1 MNLIHNMEN
10 KSMIAYV
17 NGEFLPENQATVS
30 IFDRGFL
37 FADGVYEVTA
47 VINGQLIDFEHHMSR
62 LQRSCNELQLELPY
76 SKAELKKIHH
86 QLIENNNL
94 HEGLIYL
101 QLTRGN
107 AMTRSFLYPNKDVKP
122 TLVLF
127 SQESI
132 VVDHPNAKNG
142 IEVVTFEDI
151 RWQRC
156 DIKTVSLLAASM
168 AKEYAHQQGADDAL
182 FIKEGYVNEGSSS
195 NCFIITEDNKL
206 QTRELN
212 NKILPGITRQA
223 ILMLAQEIGL
233 EIVEKAFSLE
243 EALNAKE
250 AFITSATTLIWPIIK
265 INGQNIGNGKPGNI
279 AIRLREIYL
288 QKAGC

>member
-1 MNLIHNMEN
+1 MER

-47 VINGQLIDFEHHMSR
+47 VINGQLIDFEHHIAR
-62 LQRSCNELQLELPY
+62 LQRSCHELELTLPY
-76 SKAELKKIHH
+76 GEAELKQIHH
-86 QLIENNNL
+86 QLIEKNNL

-107 AMTRSFLYPNKDVKP
+107 AMTRNFLYPDKDVKP

-127 SQESI
+127 SQESSI
-132 VVDHPNAKNG
+132 VDHPKAKFG
-142 IEVVTFEDI
+142 IEVVTFDDI

-156 DIKTVSLLAASM
+156 DIKTVALLAASM
-168 AKEYAHQQGADDAL
+168 AKEYAHKHGADDAL
-182 FIKEGYVNEGSSS
+182 FTKDGYINEGSSS
-195 NCFIITEDNKL
+195 NCFIVTQDDKL

-212 NKILPGITRQA
+212 NKILPGITRRA
-223 ILMLAQEIGL
+223 ILALAQEKGL
-233 EIVEKAFSLE
+233 EVIEKAFRLE
-243 EALNAKE
+243 DALNAKE
-250 AFITSATTLIWPIIK
+250 VFITSATTLIWPVIK
-265 INGQNIGNGKPGNI
+265 INGQNISEGKPGSI
-279 AIRLREIYL
+279 AVRLREIYL
-288 QKAGC
+288 QKAKSQK